1 MEQNL
6 KERVEPHLL
15 KQLKSEVE
23 EAESRMGLSKLDIP
37 PEVFKELRRKLVEE
51 LVLMYQKGKDD
62 HHAFIKG
69 VYMEDVDALIEM
81 LEREDETD

>member
-6 KERVEPHLL
+6 KERIEPHLL

-37 PEVFKELRRKLVEE
+37 PEVFKELRRKFAEE
-51 LVLMYQKGKDD
+51 QVLMYQKGKDD